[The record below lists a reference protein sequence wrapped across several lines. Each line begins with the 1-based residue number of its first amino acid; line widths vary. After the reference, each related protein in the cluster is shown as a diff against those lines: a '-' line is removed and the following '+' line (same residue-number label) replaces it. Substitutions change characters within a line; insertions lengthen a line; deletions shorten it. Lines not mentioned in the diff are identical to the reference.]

1 MQPVKKRYI
10 ILDALRGFALL
21 GICLANYPE
30 FSLYSFLS
38 AEDAALLQTPG
49 LDRVLRYLLYFFVDG
64 KFYTIFSVLFGIGF
78 SIMLKHA
85 LNEGGKGLKL
95 FYRRMLVL
103 LVIGLIHLWLLWSG
117 DILTL
122 YAVLGM
128 LLPLWHK
135 CSDKA
140 LLRWAAAFLLV
151 PVAVDAM
158 VELAHLRPA
167 GWFYDKQ
174 WALCARYGITEENF
188 AYWLRDSNDY
198 KGVFQFLMQGGFE
211 RMTEFIDGNRYFRVM
226 GLFLLGYLAGRHRFF
241 ANLEDWKPLLQ
252 RITRWGFALGLPL
265 SFAYAWSGVNG
276 HPWGLTAHSALYTF
290 SVFPMGFAYIAG
302 LCLLYKR
309 RGNSRAWRALAAP
322 GRMALSNYLFQTV
335 CGMLIFYGIGLGLG
349 ADMSLSFAL
358 LIALGVYL
366 LGMLLSRLWIKHFRF
381 GPVEWVWRMLTY
393 GQYLPIKKEK
403 LPAETAV

>member
-30 FSLYSFLS
+30 FSLYSFLPV
-38 AEDAALLQTPG
+38 EDAARLQTPG
-49 LDRVLRYLLYFFVDG
+49 LDQVLRYLLYFFVDG

-151 PVAVDAM
+151 PVAVDAV

-198 KGVFQFLMQGGFE
+198 KWVFQFLMQGGFE

-226 GLFLLGYLAGRHRFF
+226 GLFLLGYCAGRHRFF
-241 ANLEDWKPLLQ
+241 ADLEEWKPLL
-252 RITRWGFALGLPL
+252 RRVTRWGFALGLPL

-276 HPWGLTAHSALYTF
+276 HPLGLTVHSALYTF
-290 SVFPMGFAYIAG
+290 SVFPLGFAYVAG
-302 LCLLYKR
+302 LCLLYLR
-309 RGNSRAWRALAAP
+309 RSTFGLWRALAAP
-322 GRMALSNYLFQTV
+322 GRMALTNYLFQTV

-366 LGMLLSRLWIKHFRF
+366 LGMLLSRLWIRHFRY

-393 GQYLPIKKEK
+393 GQYLPLKTESKILE
-403 LPAETAV
+403 V

>member
-1 MQPVKKRYI
+1 MQPVKKRFI

-38 AEDAALLQTPG
+38 AEDAASLQTPG

-78 SIMLKHA
+78 SIILEHA
-85 LNEGGKGLKL
+85 LSEGGKGLKV

-128 LLPLWHK
+128 LLPLWHH

-140 LLRWAAAFLLV
+140 LLRWAAAFLLL
-151 PVAVDAM
+151 PVAVDTV

-167 GWFYDKQ
+167 GWFYDRQ
-174 WALCARYGITEENF
+174 WALCARFGITEENF
-188 AYWLRDSNDY
+188 AYWLRDSHDY
-198 KGVFQFLMQGGFE
+198 RGVFQFLMQGGFE

-226 GLFLLGYLAGRHRFF
+226 GLFLLGYWAGRQRFF
-241 ANLEDWKPLLQ
+241 ADLEAWRPRLR
-252 RITRWGFALGLPL
+252 RIALRGSALGLPL
-265 SFAYAWSGVNG
+265 SLAYAWSGVNG

-290 SVFPMGFAYIAG
+290 SVFSMGFAYMAG
-302 LCLLYKR
+302 LCLLYQR
-309 RGNSRAWRALAAP
+309 HSTARIWRAFAAP
-322 GRMALSNYLFQTV
+322 GRMALSHYLFQTV
-335 CGMLIFYGIGLGLG
+335 SGMLLFYGIGLGLG
-349 ADMSLSFAL
+349 TRLSLSYAL

-366 LGMLLSRLWIKHFRF
+366 LGMLLSRLWIGHFRF

-393 GQYLPIKKEK
+393 GQYLPIRRDQR
-403 LPAETAV
+403 

>member
-85 LNEGGKGLKL
+85 LAEGGKGLKV

-103 LVIGLIHLWLLWSG
+103 LVIGLVHLWLLWSG

-135 CSDKA
+135 CSDRT
-140 LLRWAAAFLLV
+140 LLRWAAAFLLA
-151 PVAVDAM
+151 PVAVDAV

-188 AYWLRDSNDY
+188 ACWLRDSNDY

-226 GLFLLGYLAGRHRFF
+226 GLFLLGYCAGRQRFF
-241 ANLEDWKPLLQ
+241 ADLEAWKPLLR

-290 SVFPMGFAYIAG
+290 SVFPMGFAYMAG
-302 LCLLYKR
+302 LCLLYQR
-309 RGNSRAWRALAAP
+309 HSASRIWRAFAAP
-322 GRMALSNYLFQTV
+322 GRMALSNYLYQTV
-335 CGMLIFYGIGLGLG
+335 CGMLVFYGIGLGLG

-366 LGMLLSRLWIKHFRF
+366 LGMLLSSLWVKYFRF
-381 GPVEWVWRMLTY
+381 GPVEWLWRMLTY
-393 GQYLPIKKEK
+393 GQYLPIRREK
-403 LPAETAV
+403 LPAETVV